1 MNMPDHEQP
10 AVVHVR
16 REIAASADEVF
27 DAWLDPESLAD
38 WMRPG
43 QILRTSA
50 KVDARVGGRYEVLM
64 HRQDDSLLH
73 TGTYRVIDRPRRL
86 QFTWISP
93 ATEQRETL
101 VTVEFLARGDERT
114 EVRLTHEQLPQTEET
129 LASHTQGWTMAFE
142 RLHGR
147 CTAARSR

>member
-1 MNMPDHEQP
+1 MNMPTAEQQ
-10 AVVHVR
+10 AVVCVR
-16 REIAASADEVF
+16 REIAASADEIF

-43 QILRTSA
+43 QILRTTA
-50 KVDARVGGRYEVLM
+50 KVDARVGGGFEVLM
-64 HRQDDSLLH
+64 HREQDSLLH

-93 ATEQRETL
+93 ATEQRESL
-101 VTVEFLARGDERT
+101 VTVDFLARGEDRT

-129 LASHTQGWTMAFE
+129 RSSHAEGWTMALE
-142 RLHGR
+142 RLVGLYAH
-147 CTAARSR
+147 